1 MKYKIEINQASEVKE
16 KQKII
21 EKHLEKIKDNCETIS
36 THKSK
41 LDTQILPYASVLQG
55 SSSAKMISEEQRRL
69 EKLNFSSN
77 IGYTVKAALLRAQDE
92 DRVITGLS
100 AAVKSLS
107 KTPSDALF
115 CMIAPPAAG
124 DYATH
129 MQEVLL
135 QAYCFENDIYIV
147 KVSFTLYFYTFL
159 FLIENVYFFYLSIKS
174 V

>member
-1 MKYKIEINQASEVKE
+1 MKCNK
-16 KQKII
+16 KQKNKVI
-21 EKHLEKIKDNCETIS
+21 EEDKITIKDNCELIA
-36 THKSK
+36 THKVK
-41 LDTQILPYASVLQG
+41 LATQILPYASVVQG
-55 SSSAKMISEEQRRL
+55 SSLSSKMISEEQRRL

-77 IGYTVKAALLRAQDE
+77 IGYTVKAALHRAQDE
-92 DRVITGLS
+92 ERVIIGLS

-115 CMIAPPAAG
+115 CLIAPPAAG

-147 KVSFTLYFYTFL
+147 KVSFTFNFV
-159 FLIENVYFFYLSIKS
+159 I
-174 V
+174 